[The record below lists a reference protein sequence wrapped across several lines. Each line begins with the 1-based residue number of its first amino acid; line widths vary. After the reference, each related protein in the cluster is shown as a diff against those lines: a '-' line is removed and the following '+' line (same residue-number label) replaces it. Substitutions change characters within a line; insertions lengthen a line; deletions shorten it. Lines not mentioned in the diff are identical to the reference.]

1 MTGKLFTE
9 RLYLSSL
16 GVDMGSLK
24 RKLVAALLV
33 VSIVLSLTAS
43 TLVYRGLYSEARQSV
58 VSLENSLQEARESL
72 TAMERER
79 DNAINTI
86 INTQREVS
94 RVDSVVVS
102 VEKEIDKHINDK
114 NKRREGDAKV
124 EVVVFEYIGDE
135 LDSLLTRGYNEIYLQ
150 DDPK

>member
-9 RLYLSSL
+9 KLYLSSL

-24 RKLVAALLV
+24 RKIV
-33 VSIVLSLTAS
+33 VSLLAGSLVLSLVAS

-79 DNAINTI
+79 DNAINTL

-102 VEKEIDKHINDK
+102 VEKGIDKHINDK

-150 DDPK
+150 DNSE

>member
-1 MTGKLFTE
+1 MIGKLFTE
-9 RLYLSSL
+9 KLCLSSL

-24 RKLVAALLV
+24 RKLVAALFV

-43 TLVYRGLYSEARQSV
+43 TLVYRGLYAEARQSV

-86 INTQREVS
+86 INTQSAFSKVFLTA
-94 RVDSVVVS
+94 VL
-102 VEKEIDKHINDK
+102 IAIYINIIYAMRK
-114 NKRREGDAKV
+114 YFNKK
-124 EVVVFEYIGDE
+124 
-135 LDSLLTRGYNEIYLQ
+135 
-150 DDPK
+150 

>member
-1 MTGKLFTE
+1 M
-9 RLYLSSL
+9 
-16 GVDMGSLK
+16 
-24 RKLVAALLV
+24 AALFV

-43 TLVYRGLYSEARQSV
+43 TLVYRGLYAEARQSV

-72 TAMERER
+72 TTMERER

-94 RVDSVVVS
+94 RVDSVVAS

-114 NKRREGDAKV
+114 NKRREGDVKV